1 MEISRESL
9 KFPLSLAVTT
19 VSPQIVANSSGNSS
33 GINSFDAILSP
44 FL

>member
-19 VSPQIVANSSGNSS
+19 VSPQIVANSSG
-33 GINSFDAILSP
+33 INSFDAILSP